1 MRNLVTSKGNK
12 NSCLYKSY
20 SCWKEVYT
28 TKTNLINFEKSSNV
42 KLHALFDEKY
52 LFIII
57 HIMLMYKWKLYH
69 VQLSLLVEVSTF
81 QPH

>member
-1 MRNLVTSKGNK
+1 MRNLVTSKEK

-20 SCWKEVYT
+20 NCWKKVPS
-28 TKTNLINFEKSSNV
+28 TKTNLINFEKSSNF
-42 KLHALFDEKY
+42 KLHALFDKKY

-57 HIMLMYKWKLYH
+57 NIMLMYKWKLYH